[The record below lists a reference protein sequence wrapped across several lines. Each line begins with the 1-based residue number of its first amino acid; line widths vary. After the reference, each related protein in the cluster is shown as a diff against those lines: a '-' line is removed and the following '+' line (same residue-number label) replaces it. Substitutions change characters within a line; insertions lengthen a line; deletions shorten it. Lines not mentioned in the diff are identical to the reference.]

1 MQLPGWSEKY
11 LATMGW
17 TYKML
22 SYSYLKID
30 PEEKTHENMI
40 LYKLLLPT

>member
-1 MQLPGWSEKY
+1 
-11 LATMGW
+11 MGR

-22 SYSYLKID
+22 SDLKID